1 MFKII
6 TDTELKYKPNDYE
19 TKLIILCALHDLK
32 KSPTYQILNQV
43 VYAGADIS
51 YFEMQPYLDDLI
63 EMGSVEEFS
72 IDESK
77 VYTATDTG
85 EEAYEF
91 FSQRI
96 PASVREKIKNAA
108 EDVNGDKSAGN
119 KIYADYIPINAEEE
133 YKVVCGVLENNIKIV
148 HFEMYVGPKERAK
161 NICRYF
167 KTHTSEFYADLL
179 SMLEKDAENKKSE
192 NEK

>member
-6 TDTELKYKPNDYE
+6 TDTELKYKPDDYE

-72 IDESK
+72 IDKSK
-77 VYTATDTG
+77 VYTATETG

-108 EDVNGDKSAGN
+108 EDVNGDKSDEN

-161 NICRYF
+161 NICKYF
-167 KTHTSEFYADLL
+167 KTHTSEFYADLV